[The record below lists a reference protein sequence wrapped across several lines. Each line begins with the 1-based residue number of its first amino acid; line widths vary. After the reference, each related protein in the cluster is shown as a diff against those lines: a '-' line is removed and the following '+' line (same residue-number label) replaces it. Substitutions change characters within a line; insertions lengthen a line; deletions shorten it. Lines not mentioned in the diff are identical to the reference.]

1 MRATGSPA
9 ALAAKGLVK
18 RFKGVAAVDGID
30 VTVPRGACVALL
42 GPNGAGKTTT
52 VEMLEGLQTPDAGA
66 VEVCGLPLA
75 KERRAIM
82 ERIGV
87 VLQETA
93 LYKRYT
99 VRETLQL
106 FASFFQRSLA
116 VEEVLARLSLQE
128 KADAQLRTLSG
139 GQRQR
144 VYLGCA
150 LINDPELLF
159 LDEPTTGLDPQA
171 RRALWDLLAALKA
184 EGRSILLTTHYMEE
198 AEVLADH
205 VLIMDRGRII
215 AAGTPRQLIREVT
228 GDQILWASF
237 GAPGAALPALADAAL
252 KARIGARLPWFEA
265 AQAADEG
272 FEVQAA
278 DVAVRAQELF
288 RAVSELGLEVRALRV
303 RSGTLEDVFLHLT
316 GRSMRDD

>member
-1 MRATGSPA
+1 MGTATTA
-9 ALAAKGLVK
+9 EALVAKGLVK

-30 VTVPRGACVALL
+30 VSVRRGACVALL

-52 VEMLEGLQTPDAGA
+52 VEMLEGLVEPDAGTI
-66 VEVCGLPLA
+66 EVCGLPLA
-75 KERRAIM
+75 RERREIM
-82 ERIGV
+82 QRIGV

-99 VRETLQL
+99 VRETLTL
-106 FASFFQRSLA
+106 FRSFFRRAVA
-116 VEEVLARLSLQE
+116 VEALLERLSLQE

-171 RRALWDLLAALKA
+171 RRALWDLLGALKA

-205 VLIMDRGRII
+205 VLIMDHGRII

-237 GAPGAALPALADAAL
+237 GTPGAPLPALADTAL
-252 KARIGARLPWFEA
+252 RARISARLPWFDT
-265 AQAADEG
+265 AQTTDEG
-272 FEVQAA
+272 FEIQTA
-278 DVAVRAQELF
+278 DVPLRTQELF
-288 RAVSELGLEVRALRV
+288 RAAPELGLEVRSLRL

-316 GRSMRDD
+316 GRSIRDA